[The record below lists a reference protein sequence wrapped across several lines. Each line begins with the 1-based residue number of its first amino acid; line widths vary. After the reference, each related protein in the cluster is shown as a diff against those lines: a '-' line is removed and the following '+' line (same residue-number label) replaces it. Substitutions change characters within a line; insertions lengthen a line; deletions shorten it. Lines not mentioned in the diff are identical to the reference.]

1 MFLWWVGNLLLL
13 LVIPVVLILAKRVL
27 KPIFAIQGY
36 VDDVIEHGLG
46 LSRNL
51 DAIPKLVKTRELTTT
66 AKQAV
71 GQYGAA
77 IERLL

>member
-13 LVIPVVLILAKRVL
+13 LVIPVVLVLAKRVL
-27 KPIFAIQGY
+27 KPIFAIQSH
-36 VDDVIEHGLG
+36 VDDVIQHAQG

>member
-1 MFLWWVGNLLLL
+1 VFLWWVGNLLLL